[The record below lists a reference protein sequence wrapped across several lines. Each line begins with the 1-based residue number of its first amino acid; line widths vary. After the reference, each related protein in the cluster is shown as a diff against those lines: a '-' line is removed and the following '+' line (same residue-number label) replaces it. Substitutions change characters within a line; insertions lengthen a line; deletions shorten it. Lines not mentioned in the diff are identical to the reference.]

1 MMMTGIGTPR
11 SQSRIAGM
19 DLFLPEKVVVTKIQF
34 GNVSTKFKE
43 SQNAWRFC
51 HAAVIGMGT

>member
-1 MMMTGIGTPR
+1 MMMMGIGTPR

-19 DLFLPEKVVVTKIQF
+19 VVFLPEKALVTTIQF

-51 HAAVIGMGT
+51 HAAVIGMGP